1 MTNSTG
7 TQRPPSAAFLLAQI
21 GAHGARKFAERL
33 ASLHLSP
40 PHVGILGILRR
51 SEGLSQQDLAVAL
64 RMHPSGLVAVI
75 DELEE
80 RGLVERKD
88 SPDDRRTYAL
98 HLTAKGQA
106 TLSDIGR
113 IGHEHNKSLCAA
125 LSDEE
130 REQLRGFLQRIADE
144 QGLAPGV
151 HPGFGLLGKRRRRS
165 AC

>member
-1 MTNSTG
+1 MTNPTAS
-7 TQRPPSAAFLLAQI
+7 QRPPSTAFLLAQI
-21 GAHGARKFAERL
+21 GAHAARKFAERL
-33 ASLHLSP
+33 APVHLSP

-51 SEGLSQQDLAVAL
+51 SEGLSQQDLAGAL
-64 RMHPSGLVAVI
+64 QMHPSGLVALI

-88 SPDDRRTYAL
+88 SPDDRRIYAL
-98 HLTAKGQA
+98 HLTDKGQA

-113 IGHEHNKSLCAA
+113 IAHEHNKSLCAA

-130 REQLRGFLQRIADE
+130 REQLRGLLQRIADE

-151 HPGFGLLGKRRRRS
+151 HPGFSRLGKRQRFP
-165 AC
+165 C

>member
-7 TQRPPSAAFLLAQI
+7 TQRPSSVAFLLAQI
-21 GAHGARKFAERL
+21 GAHAANKFAERL
-33 ASLHLSP
+33 ATVNLSP
-40 PHVGILGILRR
+40 PQVGILGILRR
-51 SEGLSQQDLAVAL
+51 SGGLSQQDLAGTL

-80 RGLVERKD
+80 LGLVQRKD

-98 HLTAKGQA
+98 HLTDKGIA
-106 TLSDIGR
+106 TLSDVGR
-113 IGHEHNKSLCAA
+113 IAHEHNKSLCRA

-151 HPGFGLLGKRRRRS
+151 HPGFSRLGTRRRPP
-165 AC
+165 C

>member
-1 MTNSTG
+1 MINSTG
-7 TQRPPSAAFLLAQI
+7 TQRPSSAAFLLAQI
-21 GAHGARKFAERL
+21 GAHAARKFAERL
-33 ASLHLSP
+33 APIHLSP
-40 PHVGILGILRR
+40 PHVGILGVLRR

-88 SPDDRRTYAL
+88 SPDDRRIYRL
-98 HLTAKGQA
+98 HLTDKGHA
-106 TLSDIGR
+106 ILSDIGR
-113 IGHEHNKSLCAA
+113 IAHEHNKSLCAA

-144 QGLAPGV
+144 QGLAPGI
-151 HPGFGLLGKRRRRS
+151 HPGFSRLGRGGRA